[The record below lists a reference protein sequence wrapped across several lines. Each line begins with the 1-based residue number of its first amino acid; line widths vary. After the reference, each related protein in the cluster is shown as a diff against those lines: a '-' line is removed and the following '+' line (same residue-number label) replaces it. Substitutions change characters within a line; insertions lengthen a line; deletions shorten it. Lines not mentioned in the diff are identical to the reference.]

1 MFTIKH
7 KFPKDF
13 EKYPE
18 RCQSY
23 YIHNIMSYGLHF
35 EPEPIFWKLSEDVQL
50 SYIAEILSTKKHMI
64 IRQNKLFYKKFENEF
79 TINNDVLRII
89 TNFNNYYWNMNN
101 QTEVLDFYLDFTK
114 KYNNNIIYQTIHT
127 FISVLDNINSHLPNE
142 LWYLIFQ
149 YMNYYNILSLRLNMR
164 EYFYDLI
171 KAPS

>member
-13 EKYPE
+13 EKYSE

-23 YIHNIMSYGLHF
+23 YIHNIMSYGLNF

-50 SYIAEILSTKKHMI
+50 SYIAEILSTKKYMI

-101 QTEVLDFYLDFTK
+101 QTEVFLLFKVFFFGGSEIKGIDSIELASSSSLESK
-114 KYNNNIIYQTIHT
+114 
-127 FISVLDNINSHLPNE
+127 FIFSS
-142 LWYLIFQ
+142 
-149 YMNYYNILSLRLNMR
+149 
-164 EYFYDLI
+164 
-171 KAPS
+171 